1 MPRYFFHF
9 ASRSE
14 RVPDLDGV
22 DLDTLPA
29 AHRYAMRLVR
39 TTVAALAE
47 GEDWRS
53 WRIEIE
59 DAAHRRVLTVLFP
72 ASAPPLQ
79 DGRRAHPAAAP
90 AACQARR

>member
-14 RVPDLDGV
+14 RVPDPDGV
-22 DLDTLPA
+22 ELGGLSA
-29 AHRYAMRLVR
+29 AHGYAMRLVR

-72 ASAPPLQ
+72 AAAPPL
-79 DGRRAHPAAAP
+79 DDRRPAPLP
-90 AACQARR
+90 AQEVASRARR